1 MKYCYIRIST
11 NKQEYDRQIEYF
23 KRLGYIDGVNCKYVL
38 ETKTGTK
45 INRSVFTK
53 LIDKMQVDDTIIVEK
68 LERLSRG
75 GVIKTLELISYL
87 ILEKKINVIVI
98 KENFNLKGGKKPDAI
113 TNLFL
118 GIFSAL
124 AQFERDLLSERTKE
138 GLIAVKNK
146 GVKLG
151 KPRGKRSTKENFI
164 NVLEYMIQNNS
175 GQLKSTK
182 ICNYPHDTFKC
193 DIKKLYQK
201 YNTKDYK
208 KILFKLKVDDSLWF

>member
-1 MKYCYIRIST
+1 MTYCYIRIST

-23 KRLGYIDGVNCKYVL
+23 KRLNYIDGVNCQYVL

-45 INRSVFTK
+45 LKRTVFNN
-53 LIDKMQVDDTIIVEK
+53 LIDKMEIDDTIVVEK

-87 ILEKKINVIVI
+87 ILEKKINVTII
-98 KENFNLKGGKKPDAI
+98 KENFNLRGGKNPDAI
-113 TNLFL
+113 TTLLL

-138 GLIAVKNK
+138 GLLAIKSK

-151 KPRGKRSTKENFI
+151 KPRGENSNKDNFI
-164 NVLEYMIQNNS
+164 NVLEYMIQNNV

-182 ICNYPHDTFKC
+182 YCHYPYDTFKC
-193 DIKKLYQK
+193 DIKKLYEK
-201 YNTKDYK
+201 YDTKDYK
-208 KILFKLKVDDSLWF
+208 KILFKLRGDEKCCF